1 MRQGGHLTGR
11 IKVRRVVTGHDE
23 HGKAVVSLDGDP
35 PHIITSA
42 IPGEFFTEVWKTFSS
57 PATIDSGKDT
67 TLGPRKLSPHAMGS
81 VVRLV
86 QIPPESGKPMDDEAR
101 KAHFAS
107 LGSPEAS
114 TGSGHSRHPLMHRT
128 ETIDYGVVLEGEI
141 TLLLDDSE
149 VDLKPG
155 DIVVQRGTN
164 HAWSNRSDKPC
175 RILFVLLDGAYTPET
190 KAALK
195 GR

>member
-1 MRQGGHLTGR
+1 LTGR
-11 IKVRRVVTGHDE
+11 MKVRRVVTGHDE
-23 HGKAVVSLDGDP
+23 HGKAIVSMDGDP
-35 PHIITSA
+35 AHVITSA
-42 IPGEFFTEVWKTFSS
+42 IPGEYFTEVWKTFSS
-57 PATIDSGKDT
+57 PAVIDSGEDT
-67 TLGPRKLSPHAMGS
+67 TLGPRKMSPHKMGS

-114 TGSGHSRHPLMHRT
+114 TGSGHARHPLMHRT
-128 ETIDYGVVLEGEI
+128 ETIDYGVVLEGQL
-141 TLLLDDSE
+141 TLILDDVE
-149 VDLKPG
+149 VDLNPG

-175 RILFVLLDGAYTPET
+175 RILFILLDGVYAAET
-190 KAALK
+190 KSALE
-195 GR
+195 RR

>member
-1 MRQGGHLTGR
+1 LTGR

-23 HGKAVVSLDGDP
+23 RGKAIVSMDGDP
-35 PHIITSA
+35 PHVITSA
-42 IPGEFFTEVWKTFSS
+42 IPGEYFTEVWKTFQS
-57 PATIDSGKDT
+57 PALIDSGEDT
-67 TLGPRKLSPHAMGS
+67 TLGPRKMSPHKMGS
-81 VVRLV
+81 AVRLV

-114 TGSGHSRHPLMHRT
+114 MGSGPSRHPLMHRT
-128 ETIDYGVVLEGEI
+128 ETIDYGVVLEGEL
-141 TLLLDDSE
+141 TLILDDSE

-164 HAWSNRSDKPC
+164 HAWSNRSGKPC
-175 RILFVLLDGAYTPET
+175 RILFILLDGAYTAVT
-190 KAALK
+190 KSALEK
-195 GR
+195 ST